1 LTSPR
6 GIAGYGFR
14 AGGALYGSRIDARS
28 WSTPLTLL
36 IRRIFAAVL
45 FLGLFAAL
53 PPGTW
58 VDRAMAQGADAALA
72 AQPVSL
78 PDMALGPADALV
90 TIVEFSSLTCP
101 HCAAFEQN
109 VFPMLQ
115 SRYID
120 TGKVRFIS
128 REFPLDIKA
137 ASGSMLARCA
147 AGGDAPKYFEAVDML
162 FKRQEGLL
170 ENTLETMNDVGK
182 HFGMSEDTVAGC
194 VKDQALLDK
203 LSADQK
209 FAYEKLKVDAT
220 PYFFV
225 NGERL
230 RGSMSFEELEK
241 KIKPLLKR

>member
-1 LTSPR
+1 LT
-6 GIAGYGFR
+6 II
-14 AGGALYGSRIDARS
+14 L
-28 WSTPLTLL
+28 
-36 IRRIFAAVL
+36 RIFAAALFFGVL
-45 FLGLFAAL
+45 TAL
-53 PPGTW
+53 PGATL
-58 VDRAMAQGADAALA
+58 VDGAMAQSADAALV

-78 PDMALGPADALV
+78 PDMALGPTNAQV

-109 VFPMLQ
+109 VFPMLRSQ
-115 SRYID
+115 YID
-120 TGKVRFIS
+120 AGKVRFVS

-147 AGGDAPKYFEAVDML
+147 ANGDAPKYFEAIDML
-162 FKRQEGLL
+162 FKRQEGLA
-170 ENTLETMNDVGK
+170 ENTLETMNDIGK
-182 HFGMSEDTVAGC
+182 HFGMSEEAVADC

-209 FAYEKLKVDAT
+209 FAYEQLKVDAT

-230 RGSMSFEELEK
+230 RGSMSFEELEG

>member
-1 LTSPR
+1 MTV
-6 GIAGYGFR
+6 
-14 AGGALYGSRIDARS
+14 
-28 WSTPLTLL
+28 
-36 IRRIFAAVL
+36 IRRILA
-45 FLGLFAAL
+45 AAL
-53 PPGTW
+53 LGVLTALPHGALI
-58 VDRAMAQGADAALA
+58 DGAMAQSADAARV
-72 AQPVSL
+72 AQAVSL
-78 PDMALGPADALV
+78 PDMALGPAGAPV

-115 SRYID
+115 SKYID
-120 TGKVRFIS
+120 TGKVRFVS

-147 AGGDAPKYFEAVDML
+147 ANGDAPKYFEAVDML

-170 ENTLETMNDVGK
+170 QNTLETMNAVGK
-182 HFGMSEDTVAGC
+182 HFGMNEEAVAGC

-209 FAYEKLKVDAT
+209 FAFEQLKVDAT

-230 RGSMSFEELEK
+230 RGSMSFEELEE

>member
-1 LTSPR
+1 LTV
-6 GIAGYGFR
+6 IH
-14 AGGALYGSRIDARS
+14 
-28 WSTPLTLL
+28 
-36 IRRIFAAVL
+36 RIFAAA
-45 FLGLFAAL
+45 FLGLLTAFPCSVL
-53 PPGTW
+53 T
-58 VDRAMAQGADAALA
+58 DRAMAQDAALV

-78 PDMALGPADALV
+78 PDMALGPANAPV

-109 VFPMLQ
+109 VFPLLQ

-120 TGKVRFIS
+120 TGKVRFVS

-147 AGGDAPKYFEAVDML
+147 AGGDVPKYFEAVDML

-170 ENTLETMNDVGK
+170 ENTLETMNDVGQ
-182 HFGMSEDTVAGC
+182 HFGMSEEAVAAC

-230 RGSMSFEELEK
+230 RGSMSFEELEE

>member
-1 LTSPR
+1 MTVIHRIL
-6 GIAGYGFR
+6 AVAFL
-14 AGGALYGSRIDARS
+14 GALS
-28 WSTPLTLL
+28 
-36 IRRIFAAVL
+36 
-45 FLGLFAAL
+45 AL
-53 PPGTW
+53 PHGTLI
-58 VDRAMAQGADAALA
+58 DGAMAQSADEARASQA
-72 AQPVSL
+72 VSL
-78 PDMALGPADALV
+78 PDMALGPASAPV

-101 HCAAFEQN
+101 HCAAFAQN

-115 SRYID
+115 SKYID
-120 TGKVRFIS
+120 TGKVRFVS

-147 AGGDAPKYFEAVDML
+147 ANDDAPKYFEAVDML
-162 FKRQEGLL
+162 FKRQEGLMQ
-170 ENTLETMNDVGK
+170 NTLETMNDIGN
-182 HFGMSEDTVAGC
+182 HFGMNEEAVAGC

-209 FAYEKLKVDAT
+209 FAFEQLKVDAT

-230 RGSMSFEELEK
+230 RGSMSFEELEE

>member
-1 LTSPR
+1 M
-6 GIAGYGFR
+6 
-14 AGGALYGSRIDARS
+14 
-28 WSTPLTLL
+28 PLTV
-36 IRRIFAAVL
+36 IRR
-45 FLGLFAAL
+45 LFASVMLVGVFADFPYAL
-53 PPGTW
+53 I
-58 VDRAMAQGADAALA
+58 DRAVAQDADAALA
-72 AQPVSL
+72 ARPVSL
-78 PDMALGPADALV
+78 PDMVLGPADAPV

-109 VFPMLQ
+109 VFPMLR
-115 SRYID
+115 SHYID
-120 TGKVRFIS
+120 TGKVRFVS

-147 AGGDAPKYFEAVDML
+147 ANGDTPKYFEAIDML

-182 HFGMSEDTVAGC
+182 HFGMNDEAVAAC

-209 FAYEKLKVDAT
+209 FAYEQLKVDAT

-230 RGSMSFEELEK
+230 RGAMSFEELEA

>member
-1 LTSPR
+1 MTV
-6 GIAGYGFR
+6 
-14 AGGALYGSRIDARS
+14 
-28 WSTPLTLL
+28 
-36 IRRIFAAVL
+36 IRRIVAAA
-45 FLGLFAAL
+45 FLGLLTAFPSSGLA
-53 PPGTW
+53 
-58 VDRAMAQGADAALA
+58 DRAIAQDAALA

-78 PDMALGPADALV
+78 PDMALGPVDAPV

-120 TGKVRFIS
+120 TGKVRFVS
-128 REFPLDIKA
+128 REFPLDIRA

-147 AGGDAPKYFEAVDML
+147 AGGDPPKYFEAVDLL

-170 ENTLETMNDVGK
+170 ENTLETMNDIGQ
-182 HFGMSEDTVAGC
+182 HFGMSEEAVASC

-209 FAYEKLKVDAT
+209 FAYEQLKVDAT

-230 RGSMSFEELEK
+230 RGSVSFEELEE
-241 KIKPLLKR
+241 KIKPLLNR

>member
-1 LTSPR
+1 LTV
-6 GIAGYGFR
+6 
-14 AGGALYGSRIDARS
+14 
-28 WSTPLTLL
+28 
-36 IRRIFAAVL
+36 IRRILAAA
-45 FLGLFAAL
+45 FLGVLAAFPRGAL
-53 PPGTW
+53 IDG
-58 VDRAMAQGADAALA
+58 AMAQGADAARV

-78 PDMALGPADALV
+78 PDMALGPASAPV

-115 SRYID
+115 SKYID
-120 TGKVRFIS
+120 TGKVRFVS

-147 AGGDAPKYFEAVDML
+147 ANGDAPKYFEAVDML

-170 ENTLETMNDVGK
+170 QNTLETMNDVGK
-182 HFGMSEDTVAGC
+182 HFGMNEEAVAGC

-209 FAYEKLKVDAT
+209 FAFEQLKVDAT

-230 RGSMSFEELEK
+230 RGSMSFEELEG

>member
-1 LTSPR
+1 LNV
-6 GIAGYGFR
+6 
-14 AGGALYGSRIDARS
+14 
-28 WSTPLTLL
+28 
-36 IRRIFAAVL
+36 IRRIFAAAFV
-45 FLGLFAAL
+45 GLLTAFPYGAL
-53 PPGTW
+53 T
-58 VDRAMAQGADAALA
+58 DRAMAQSADAALA

-78 PDMALGPADALV
+78 PDMALGPANAPV

-109 VFPMLQ
+109 VFPLLQ

-120 TGKVRFIS
+120 TGKVRFVS

-147 AGGDAPKYFEAVDML
+147 AGGDTPKYFEAVDLL

-170 ENTLETMNDVGK
+170 ENTLETMNDIGK
-182 HFGMSEDTVAGC
+182 HFGMSEETVASC

-230 RGSMSFEELEK
+230 RGSMSFEELEE

>member
-1 LTSPR
+1 LTV
-6 GIAGYGFR
+6 IH
-14 AGGALYGSRIDARS
+14 
-28 WSTPLTLL
+28 
-36 IRRIFAAVL
+36 RIFAAA
-45 FLGLFAAL
+45 FLGLLTAFPCSVL
-53 PPGTW
+53 T
-58 VDRAMAQGADAALA
+58 DRAMAQDAALV

-78 PDMALGPADALV
+78 PDMALGPANAPV

-109 VFPMLQ
+109 VFPLLQ

-120 TGKVRFIS
+120 TGKVRFVS

-147 AGGDAPKYFEAVDML
+147 ANGDAPKYFEAVDML
-162 FKRQEGLL
+162 FKRQDGLL
-170 ENTLETMNDVGK
+170 ENTLETMNDVGQ
-182 HFGMSEDTVAGC
+182 HFGMSEEAVAAC

-225 NGERL
+225 DGERL
-230 RGSMSFEELEK
+230 RGSMSFEELEE

>member
-1 LTSPR
+1 LPFVR
-6 GIAGYGFR
+6 
-14 AGGALYGSRIDARS
+14 RS
-28 WSTPLTLL
+28 
-36 IRRIFAAVL
+36 FAAAL

-53 PPGTW
+53 PRGAW
-58 VDRAMAQGADAALA
+58 VDRAMAQSADAVLA

-78 PDMALGPADALV
+78 PDMALGPPNAPV

-109 VFPMLQ
+109 VFPLLQ

-120 TGKVRFIS
+120 TGKVRFVS

-147 AGGDAPKYFEAVDML
+147 AGGDTPKYFEAVDML

-170 ENTLETMNDVGK
+170 ENTLETMNDIGK
-182 HFGMSEDTVAGC
+182 HFGMSEETVAAC

-203 LSADQK
+203 LSSDQK

-230 RGSMSFEELEK
+230 RGSMSFEELEE

>member
-1 LTSPR
+1 
-6 GIAGYGFR
+6 
-14 AGGALYGSRIDARS
+14 
-28 WSTPLTLL
+28 
-36 IRRIFAAVL
+36 
-45 FLGLFAAL
+45 
-53 PPGTW
+53 
-58 VDRAMAQGADAALA
+58 MAQSADAALV

-78 PDMALGPADALV
+78 PDMALGPANAPV

-109 VFPMLQ
+109 VFPMLR
-115 SRYID
+115 SAYID
-120 TGKVRFIS
+120 TGKVRFVS

-137 ASGSMLARCA
+137 ASGSMLA
-147 AGGDAPKYFEAVDML
+147 KYFEAVDML

-170 ENTLETMNDVGK
+170 ENTLETMNDIGK
-182 HFGMSEDTVAGC
+182 HFAMSEAAVAAC

-209 FAYEKLKVDAT
+209 FAFERLKVDAT

-225 NGERL
+225 NGARL
-230 RGSMSFEELEK
+230 RGSLSFEELET

>member
-1 LTSPR
+1 LTV
-6 GIAGYGFR
+6 
-14 AGGALYGSRIDARS
+14 
-28 WSTPLTLL
+28 
-36 IRRIFAAVL
+36 IRRILA
-45 FLGLFAAL
+45 AAL
-53 PPGTW
+53 LGVLTAFPHGALI
-58 VDRAMAQGADAALA
+58 DGAMAQSADAARV

-78 PDMALGPADALV
+78 PDMALGPAGAPV

-115 SRYID
+115 SKYID
-120 TGKVRFIS
+120 TGKVRFVS

-147 AGGDAPKYFEAVDML
+147 ANGDAPKYFEAVDML

-170 ENTLETMNDVGK
+170 QNTLETMNDVGK
-182 HFGMSEDTVAGC
+182 HFGMNEEAVAGC
-194 VKDQALLDK
+194 VKDQALLDN

-209 FAYEKLKVDAT
+209 FAFEQLKVDAT

-230 RGSMSFEELEK
+230 RGSMSFEELEE